1 MSSVIFIRHGES
13 IANVDTRYYRHPDCA
28 IVLSQKG
35 VDQCLDLSDKIG
47 SLMEDDWFGKYTTV
61 IASRMLRTQLTANI
75 VMSKSR
81 HHFPV
86 HVDARI
92 NETHH
97 TALEVVTE
105 TDDHVRA
112 RVRSLVEEHHT
123 NLILFTHGMLMRSV
137 EPAKGHALNC
147 EVRKYDREELLDVF
161 LAEGPRV
168 WTAKD
173 VLLG

>member
-13 IANVDTRYYRHPDCA
+13 IANIDTRYYRHPDYA
-28 IVLSQKG
+28 IILTQKG
-35 VDQCLDLSDKIG
+35 VDQCLELSDKMHEY
-47 SLMEDDWFGKYTTV
+47 MEEDWFGKYTTV

-86 HVDARI
+86 HIDPRI

-105 TDDHVRA
+105 THEHVRA
-112 RVRSLVEEHHT
+112 RVRSLVEDHHT
-123 NLILFTHGMLMRSV
+123 NLILFTHGMLMCSV
-137 EPAKGHALNC
+137 QESLGHAKNC
-147 EVRKYDREELLDVF
+147 EVRKYDREELLDVY
-161 LAEGPRV
+161 LQPGQHVRTP
-168 WTAKD
+168 
-173 VLLG
+173 